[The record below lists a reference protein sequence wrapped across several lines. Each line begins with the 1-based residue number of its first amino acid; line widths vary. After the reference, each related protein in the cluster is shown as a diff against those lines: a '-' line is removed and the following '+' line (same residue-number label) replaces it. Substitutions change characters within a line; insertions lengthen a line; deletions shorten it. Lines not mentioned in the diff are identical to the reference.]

1 VKQIIHIF
9 FICAFIASTGSAQL
23 AFKADSVNMLNLKA
37 NPAYLQFPS
46 AEPLS
51 NLKQYKNQLDMP
63 DPLATDLNYTALAVV
78 GLGLGTAIYSINNYY
93 QNTWWRDKRTSFK
106 FVNDWKYALWLD
118 KYGHVFGTYLQAHA
132 FSSSLEAA
140 NMSVESS
147 ALLGAGLAFGMQLYV
162 EIQDGYGP
170 KWGFSPG
177 DIVSDLIGSLYSVA
191 VYYYPYLKNIQPRVS
206 YFPSE
211 EMRNGTKP
219 DMNISDDY
227 EGQKLW
233 LSFRMK
239 KMLPENI
246 AEVWPSWL
254 MLSVGYGVRNLD
266 GRGGGDKEFYFG
278 FDFDAEEIP
287 LHGKF
292 WQFVK
297 NTLNFIHFPM
307 PGIRF
312 SPDAAFLVFAY

>member
-1 VKQIIHIF
+1 MSDK
-9 FICAFIASTGSAQL
+9 S
-23 AFKADSVNMLNLKA
+23 
-37 NPAYLQFPS
+37 
-46 AEPLS
+46 
-51 NLKQYKNQLDMP
+51 
-63 DPLATDLNYTALAVV
+63 
-78 GLGLGTAIYSINNYY
+78 TAI
-93 QNTWWRDKRTSFK
+93 
-106 FVNDWKYALWLD
+106 
-118 KYGHVFGTYLQAHA
+118 
-132 FSSSLEAA
+132 
-140 NMSVESS
+140 
-147 ALLGAGLAFGMQLYV
+147 LGAGLAFGMQLYV